1 MPIEMPPFRSI
12 YKYRDGSDKFFYDK
26 IKEVVDTVN
35 GMVENKTST
44 VSISV
49 KDDSSNG
56 VEGAKVKLSS
66 GSTNLTSNATGSAG
80 GTTLNNVPYGVYTV
94 SVEAPEGYT
103 ALVSYPELTVNSETT
118 TLNVSV
124 NINE

>member
-26 IKEVVDTVN
+26 LKEVVDTVN

-49 KDDSSNG
+49 KDDSSVG
-56 VEGAKVKLSS
+56 VEGAKVKLVS

-94 SVEAPEGYT
+94 SVEVPEGYT

-118 TLNVSV
+118 ALNVSV
-124 NINE
+124 NNNE

>member
-26 IKEVVDTVN
+26 LKEVVDTVN

-49 KDDSSNG
+49 KDDSSAG
-56 VEGAKVKLSS
+56 VEGAKVKLVS

-94 SVEAPEGYT
+94 SVEVPEGYT

-124 NINE
+124 TNNE